1 MDLASARFLEGTG
14 GDCMARTFSNTGRQV
29 NIIIVAKPHATPTTL
44 DLQCWRVRSKL
55 AFVLTACLLLFAGLG
70 FGAALLLAS
79 PGDHTL
85 RDVLALRTQIAA
97 QKQGVN
103 QLENSSRRD
112 LDALALQLG
121 ELQAQAVRLNALG
134 QRLAQVGK
142 LEDGEFD
149 FSAAP
154 AMGGPEDPAAA
165 SHALNFDLAGNIAQ
179 MRSQFDFEETQ
190 LTVLEDLLL
199 DRKVDRA
206 LVPSGY
212 PVATGYIGSGFGNRT
227 DPISGQSEHH
237 LGLDFDAPPGT
248 DIRAVAE
255 GVVTWN
261 GERPG
266 YGNVVEIDHGNGYM
280 TRYAHNQ
287 KNLVAVG
294 QRVHAG
300 QTIARVG
307 SSGRATGPHCHFE
320 VWVNGRAVNP
330 LTYVNGP
337 AKRA

>member
-1 MDLASARFLEGTG
+1 M
-14 GDCMARTFSNTGRQV
+14 

-44 DLQCWRVRSKL
+44 DLKCWRVRTKL
-55 AFVLTACLLLFAGLG
+55 GFLISACLLLFASIG
-70 FGAALLLAS
+70 FGAALLIVS
-79 PGDHTL
+79 PREHTL
-85 RDVLALRTQIAA
+85 RDVDALRAQIVA
-97 QKQGVN
+97 QKQGVDR
-103 QLENSSRRD
+103 LETSSHRD

-121 ELQAQAVRLNALG
+121 ELQAQALRLNALG

-142 LEDGEFD
+142 LDDGEFN

-154 AMGGPEDPAAA
+154 AMGGPEDPSARP
-165 SHALNFDLAGNIAQ
+165 HPLNFDLSGNIAQ
-179 MRSQFDFEETQ
+179 MRNQFDYEETQ

-199 DRKVDRA
+199 DRNVDRA

-212 PVATGYIGSGFGNRT
+212 PVVTGYIGSGFGERS
-227 DPISGQSEHH
+227 DPINGEAAHH
-237 LGLDFDAPPGT
+237 LGLDFDAPLGT
-248 DIRAVAE
+248 DIRAVAD

-261 GERPG
+261 GERSG
-266 YGNVVEIDHGNGYM
+266 YGNVVEVDHGNGYM

-287 KNLVAVG
+287 KNLVNVG

-307 SSGRATGPHCHFE
+307 STGRATGPHCHFE
-320 VWVNGRAVNP
+320 VWVHGRAVNP

-337 AKRA
+337 IKRA